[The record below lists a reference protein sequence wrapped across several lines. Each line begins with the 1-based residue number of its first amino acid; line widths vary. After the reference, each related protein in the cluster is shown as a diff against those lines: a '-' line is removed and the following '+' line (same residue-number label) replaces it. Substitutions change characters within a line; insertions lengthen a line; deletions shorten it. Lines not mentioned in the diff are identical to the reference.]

1 MSYDKLL
8 LILHQT
14 DRILLCIKGKTVKQ
28 TDRQTETE
36 RDRDRERER
45 ERVREIRD
53 LTEICHN
60 NKLLLILICVYT
72 INARGMIRCIRPI
85 GFYFA

>member
-28 TDRQTETE
+28 TDRQRQRETDTE
-36 RDRDRERER
+36 RERER
-45 ERVREIRD
+45 ESERD
-53 LTEICHN
+53 
-60 NKLLLILICVYT
+60 
-72 INARGMIRCIRPI
+72 
-85 GFYFA
+85 